1 MTQQDAR
8 RSPAPP
14 TKETLEALSSF
25 RYHLRMFMRFSEDAA
40 AAEGITSLQ
49 YQVLLHVC
57 GFPGREWATIGEIA
71 ERMQSQHHGTVALVS
86 RCEEA
91 GLVERRRDPT
101 DRRQVQVHLLPAG
114 RRHLKRLAALHRG
127 ELASL
132 YRAIGQLKDEAEWLE
147 REQGRSAG

>member
-1 MTQQDAR
+1 MTQQPTR
-8 RSPAPP
+8 RSGATPA
-14 TKETLEALSSF
+14 KETLEALSSF

-49 YQVLLHVC
+49 YQLLLHVC
-57 GFPGREWATIGEIA
+57 GFPGREWATVGELA
-71 ERMQSQHHGTVALVS
+71 ERLQSRHHGTVALVS

-101 DRRQVQVHLLPAG
+101 DRRQVQVHLLPTG

-127 ELASL
+127 ELGAL

-147 REQGRSAG
+147 REQERSAG